1 MENMTY
7 ETAVKQLEEKVQH
20 LEKGDMTL
28 DETLKLYDEAV
39 KLSGYCSAL
48 LNSAKIKISELE
60 VKKENGDE

>member
-1 MENMTY
+1 
-7 ETAVKQLEEKVQH
+7 
-20 LEKGDMTL
+20 MTL

-48 LNSAKIKISELE
+48 LNSEKIKISELE

>member
-7 ETAVKQLEEKVQH
+7 ETAVKQLEEKVQR